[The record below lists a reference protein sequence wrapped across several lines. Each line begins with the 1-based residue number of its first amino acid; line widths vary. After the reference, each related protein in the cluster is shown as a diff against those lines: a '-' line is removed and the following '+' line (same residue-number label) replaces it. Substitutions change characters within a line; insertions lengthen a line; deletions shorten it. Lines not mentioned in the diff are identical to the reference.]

1 MLWDK
6 MGTFWTKERYSCKG
20 DVSFHTLE
28 AALIGEG
35 RLNFLVL
42 YPDCQLKLMVPHP
55 LGF

>member
-35 RLNFLVL
+35 RLNLLVL

>member
-28 AALIGEG
+28 AALIGEAD
-35 RLNFLVL
+35 LIYWFCTLTANSS
-42 YPDCQLKLMVPHP
+42 
-55 LGF
+55 